1 MVLFCLRFPFVS
13 YSVSVSFF
21 LSLHYGDRKLFNP
34 LAEVDISTYKTQ
46 NLKPF
51 FAKKFLSDLYL
62 YFLWV
67 FFLAPSSNKL
77 TSLFFLPLID
87 FFLVKLLYQSNLFLY
102 SCRIRQMFHKIV

>member
-34 LAEVDISTYKTQ
+34 LAEVDISTYTH
-46 NLKPF
+46 LKPF

-77 TSLFFLPLID
+77 TSLFSLPLID
-87 FFLVKLLYQSNLFLY
+87 LF
-102 SCRIRQMFHKIV
+102 

>member
-77 TSLFFLPLID
+77 TSLFSLPLID
-87 FFLVKLLYQSNLFLY
+87 FFQ
-102 SCRIRQMFHKIV
+102 

>member
-34 LAEVDISTYKTQ
+34 LAEVDISTYTTQ
-46 NLKPF
+46 NL
-51 FAKKFLSDLYL
+51 KKFLSDLYL

-87 FFLVKLLYQSNLFLY
+87 LF
-102 SCRIRQMFHKIV
+102 Q

>member
-1 MVLFCLRFPFVS
+1 MFFFCSHEKICLYPILSSMLCGRCTNDTNFPIMLN
-13 YSVSVSFF
+13 SVSVSFF

-34 LAEVDISTYKTQ
+34 LAEVDISTYTTQ

-51 FAKKFLSDLYL
+51 FAKKFLSDLCLYL
-62 YFLWV
+62 LWV

-87 FFLVKLLYQSNLFLY
+87 LF
-102 SCRIRQMFHKIV
+102 Q